1 MMKIKNF
8 VDLMTG
14 EFDNKEQFIEMKE
27 AGKSFPYAQHINTVC
42 NDKINSRGF

>member
-14 EFDNKEQFIEMKE
+14 EFDNKEQFICTTYKY
-27 AGKSFPYAQHINTVC
+27 SLQ
-42 NDKINSRGF
+42 